1 MSDEQ
6 KTEWSNVKSLH
17 NDRFI
22 ESKKEKTDINNLH
35 SEQRKRLQ
43 MLGLITLN
51 ANGEQQE
58 ATDEEIDTIL
68 QKTIQNEDP
77 NILADKYMMQHGLY
91 DLLKALTT
99 KIVLNRPADPIAFM
113 INDLETQ
120 IKDKTNI

>member
-77 NILADKYMMQHGLY
+77 NILADKYMMQ
-91 DLLKALTT
+91 
-99 KIVLNRPADPIAFM
+99 
-113 INDLETQ
+113 
-120 IKDKTNI
+120 

>member
-35 SEQRKRLQ
+35 PEQRKRLQ